1 MRFSHWGRSSFVEV
15 LLICCLES
23 LTILVEVW
31 ELFQKSLTFVWAS
44 EETWVAKAAHVEVAN
59 PEVAWG

>member
-1 MRFSHWGRSSFVEV
+1 
-15 LLICCLES
+15 
-23 LTILVEVW
+23 VEVW

-44 EETWVAKAAHVEVAN
+44 EETWIAKAAHVEVAN